1 MELRTAASP
10 RDVKHYTTERLRE
23 EFLIQNVFVSDEIKL
38 VYSHIDRIITGS
50 AMPVN
55 KELELLAGDE
65 LRAEYFLQRREM
77 GVINI
82 GGAGIICIDGRKYE
96 VAPRD
101 GMYIGM
107 GSRKITFGCTDPQN
121 PPKFYINSAPAHM
134 TYPTVLI
141 KREGTPSEGVV
152 IVQDKNKVELGSLEE
167 SNHRTICKY
176 ILPGQVESCQLE
188 MGMTSLEPGSVW
200 NTMPCHTHDRRME
213 VYLYFDMPA
222 DAFVMH
228 YMGEPQETR
237 HIVVRNEEAVISPSW
252 SIHAG
257 SGSRNYTFIWGM
269 VGENQ
274 DFDDMDGVDMKDL
287 M

>member
-23 EFLIQNVFVSDEIKL
+23 EFLIQNLFIPGEIKL
-38 VYSHIDRIITGS
+38 VYSHIDRIITG
-50 AMPVN
+50 AATPLDEV
-55 KELELLAGDE
+55 LVLTAGDE
-65 LRAEYFLQRREM
+65 LRANYFCERREL

-82 GGAGIICIDGRKYE
+82 GGSGVIVVDGKEYKLNKN
-96 VAPRD
+96 D

-107 GSRKITFGCTDPQN
+107 GTKEISFASDDKEHPA
-121 PPKFYINSAPAHM
+121 KFYLNSAPAHKE
-134 TYPTVLI
+134 YPTVLI
-141 KREGTPSEGVV
+141 KPEGEEEDGVV
-152 IVQDKNKVELGSLEE
+152 IVKDCNKVELGALET

-188 MGMTSLEPGSVW
+188 MGMTQLKPGSVW
-200 NTMPCHTHDRRME
+200 NTMPSHTHDRRME
-213 VYLYFDMPA
+213 VYLYYDMPE

-237 HIVVRNEEAVISPSW
+237 HIVMRNEEAVISPSW
-252 SIHAG
+252 SIH
-257 SGSRNYTFIWGM
+257 SGSVTQAYTFIWGM

-274 DFDDMDGVDMKDL
+274 DFDDMDGIRNQDL
-287 M
+287 R